1 MVMRLV
7 NARIVRPE
15 AVEPGE
21 IFIRGGVLAEDGPA
35 DAPLLDCEGDFLLPG
50 LIDLHTDGI
59 EHHLNPRPG
68 VRWPS
73 VLAAVLSHDW
83 ELLGAGITT
92 VLDALSLGDY
102 DSAGQRTALLD
113 AAITGLT
120 EARAAGLLRVDHYFH
135 FRCELSD
142 ASLLPLVA
150 RHIDNGSLRLA
161 SLMDHTPGQRQWH
174 DLALFRE
181 FRRKKNARVWTDDEF
196 ELYLAERQAHQRRFV
211 PPGRI
216 RIGELCRA
224 RGIPLASHDDTT
236 SADVE
241 ESDRH
246 GASIS
251 EFPTTLTAARRAR
264 ELGMTIV
271 MGAPN
276 IVLGGSHSGNVGAAE
291 LADADLLD
299 VLTSDYVPGSLLQA
313 VFTLAARGLDLPRTV
328 AMASASPA
336 RLLGFSDRGRIAPGL
351 RADLLRVRLAG
362 GVPVIRNIWV
372 AGRRYL

>member
-1 MVMRLV
+1 MSLRLI
-7 NARIVRPE
+7 NARIVRTD
-15 AVEPGE
+15 AVEAGTF
-21 IFIRGGVLAEDGPA
+21 FIRDGLIADDGPT
-35 DAPLLDCEGDFLLPG
+35 DAPALDCEGDFVLPG
-50 LIDLHTDGI
+50 LIDLHTDNV

-73 VLAAVLSHDW
+73 VLAAVMAHDW
-83 ELLGAGITT
+83 QLLGAGITT

-102 DSAGQRTALLD
+102 DSAGQRTAMLD

-120 EARAAGLLRVDHYFH
+120 EARAAGLLKVDHYFH

-142 ASLLPLVA
+142 GLLLPLVE

-196 ELYLAERQAHQRRFV
+196 TLYLAERRAHQQRYV
-211 PPGRI
+211 PPGRV

-236 SADVE
+236 RADVE
-241 ESDRH
+241 ESRRD
-246 GASIS
+246 GVAIS
-251 EFPTTLTAARRAR
+251 EFPTTLAAARRAR

-291 LADADLLD
+291 LADAELLD
-299 VLTSDYVPGSLLQA
+299 VITSDYVPGSLLQA
-313 VFTLAARGLDLPRTV
+313 VFLLAARGFDLARAV
-328 AMASASPA
+328 AMASERPA
-336 RLLGFSDRGRIAPGL
+336 ALLGMSDRGRIAPGL
-351 RADLLRVRLAG
+351 RADLSRVRLVG
-362 GVPVIRNIWV
+362 GVPVIRNVWV